1 MSERPQ
7 RFSIRRVLV
16 VLDASPENPAVLETA
31 VGLAAG
37 LRTELQ
43 ALFVEDTNLLRLT
56 ELPFL
61 RAVDPFSGATRE
73 LSSQSMEQGIR
84 AYASLAREA
93 LARTASRSRV
103 RWSFRTVRGTGASGA
118 LTVAS
123 DADLVILGSPSRP
136 TDPATRE
143 AVSKATGS
151 VLVLRE
157 RVRPGGG
164 PVLVLYD
171 GTPGSL
177 RAVEIASSLA
187 STWRA
192 PLVLLTPAGSPEAP
206 PELVERLTAGVH
218 RLSRVDVP
226 AVLNA
231 MRAEGGVLLVLPLST
246 PLAPALSLW
255 ELLEESRSPVLL
267 VAGRGA

>member
-1 MSERPQ
+1 MSEHPQ

-16 VLDASPENPAVLETA
+16 VLDASPENPAVLEAA

-37 LRTELQ
+37 LGTELQ

-73 LSSQSMEQGIR
+73 LSSQSMERGMR
-84 AYASLAREA
+84 AYATRAREA

-103 RWSFRTVRGTGASGA
+103 RWSFRTMRGTGASGA

-123 DADLVILGSPSRP
+123 EADLVILGGPSRP
-136 TDPATRE
+136 TDLATQK
-143 AVSKATGS
+143 AVSGATGS

-157 RVRPGGG
+157 RVRPGR
-164 PVLVLYD
+164 PILVLYD
-171 GTPGSL
+171 GTPGSS
-177 RAVEIASSLA
+177 RALEIASSLA

-192 PLVLLTPAGSPEAP
+192 PLVLLTPTDSPEAP
-206 PELVERLTAGVH
+206 PELVERLTARVY

-226 AVLNA
+226 TVLNA
-231 MRAEGGVLLVLPLST
+231 MRTEGGTLLVLPLST
-246 PLAPALSLW
+246 QLTPAFSLW
-255 ELLEESRSPVLL
+255 ELLEESRYPVLL

>member
-1 MSERPQ
+1 MSERPR

-16 VLDASPENPAVLETA
+16 VLDSSPQNPAVLEEA

-37 LRTELQ
+37 LGTELQ

-56 ELPFL
+56 QLPFL

-73 LSSQSMEQGIR
+73 LSSQSMKRGMR
-84 AYASLAREA
+84 AYASRAREA

-103 RWSFRTVRGTGASGA
+103 RWSFRTVQGTGASGV
-118 LTVAS
+118 LTAAS
-123 DADLVILGSPSRP
+123 DADLVILGGSSRP
-136 TDPATRE
+136 TDRAVQE
-143 AVSKATGS
+143 AVSRATGS

-157 RVRPGGG
+157 RVRPGG

-171 GTPGSL
+171 GTPGSS
-177 RAVEIASSLA
+177 RALEIASSLA

-192 PLVLLTPAGSPEAP
+192 PLVLLVPAGSPETP
-206 PELVERLTAGVH
+206 PELIERLTARVH

-231 MRAEGGVLLVLPLST
+231 MRAEGGTLLVLPLSAQPT
-246 PLAPALSLW
+246 PALSLW
-255 ELLEESRSPVLL
+255 ELLEESRYPVLL
-267 VAGRGA
+267 VAERGA

>member
-1 MSERPQ
+1 MSELPR

-16 VLDASPENPAVLETA
+16 VLDASPENPVMLETA

-37 LRTELQ
+37 LGTELQ

-61 RAVDPFSGATRE
+61 RAVDPYSGATRK
-73 LSSQSMEQGIR
+73 LSSQNMQRGMR
-84 AYASLAREA
+84 AYASRAREA

-103 RWSFRTVRGTGASGA
+103 RWSFRTVQGTGASGILA
-118 LTVAS
+118 VAS
-123 DADLVILGSPSRP
+123 DADLVVLGGPSRP
-136 TDPATRE
+136 TDPATQE

-157 RVRPGGG
+157 RVRPGR

-177 RAVEIASSLA
+177 RALEAASSLA
-187 STWRA
+187 RTWRV
-192 PLVLLTPAGSPEAP
+192 PLILLTLSGSPEAP
-206 PELVERLTAGVH
+206 PELLERLTTGVH
-218 RLSRVDVP
+218 RLSRTDVP
-226 AVLNA
+226 AVLHA
-231 MRAEGGVLLVLPLST
+231 MQAEGGALLVLSLST
-246 PLAPALSLW
+246 QLIPALSLG
-255 ELLEESRSPVLL
+255 ELLEESRYPILL
-267 VAGRGA
+267 IAGSGA

>member
-16 VLDASPENPAVLETA
+16 VLDTSPENPAVLEAA

-37 LRTELQ
+37 LGTELQ

-61 RAVDPFSGATRE
+61 RAVDPFSGVTRE
-73 LSSQSMEQGIR
+73 LSSQGMERGMR
-84 AYASLAREA
+84 AYASRAREA
-93 LARTASRSRV
+93 LAITASRSRV
-103 RWSFRTVRGTGASGA
+103 RWSFRTMQETGASGA
-118 LTVAS
+118 LSVAS

-136 TDPATRE
+136 TDSATQK
-143 AVSKATGS
+143 AVSRATGS
-151 VLVLRE
+151 VLVLRG
-157 RVRPGGG
+157 RIRPGG

-177 RAVEIASSLA
+177 RPLEIASSVA
-187 STWRA
+187 NTWRA
-192 PLVLLTPAGSPEAP
+192 PLVLLTPASSPEAP
-206 PELVERLTAGVH
+206 PELVEPLPARVH

-226 AVLNA
+226 SVLHA
-231 MRAEGGVLLVLPLST
+231 MHAEGGTLLVLPLST
-246 PLAPALSLW
+246 QLPPTLSLW
-255 ELLEESRSPVLL
+255 ELLEESRYPVLL
-267 VAGRGA
+267 VAGRET

>member
-1 MSERPQ
+1 MSERSQ
-7 RFSIRRVLV
+7 KVYIRRVLV
-16 VLDASPENPAVLETA
+16 VLDASPENPAMLETA

-37 LRTELQ
+37 LGTELQ

-73 LSSQSMEQGIR
+73 LSSQGMERGMR
-84 AYASLAREA
+84 AYASRAREA

-103 RWSFRTVRGTGASGA
+103 RWSFRTVQGTGTSGA
-118 LTVAS
+118 LTAAS
-123 DADLVILGSPSRP
+123 EADLVILGGPSRQ
-136 TDPATRE
+136 TDPATQE
-143 AVSKATGS
+143 AVSRATGS
-151 VLVLRE
+151 VLVLRG
-157 RVRPGGG
+157 RVRPG
-164 PVLVLYD
+164 PVVVLFD

-177 RAVEIASSLA
+177 RALEIASSLA

-192 PLVLLTPAGSPEAP
+192 PLVLLIPVGSPEAP
-206 PELVERLTAGVH
+206 PELVERLRARVH
-218 RLSRVDVP
+218 RLSRTDVP

-231 MRAEGGVLLVLPLST
+231 VRAEGGTLLVLPLGIRLPPT
-246 PLAPALSLW
+246 LSPW
-255 ELLEESRSPVLL
+255 ELLDESRYPVLL